1 MGERPRR
8 QYGSYTDKKQLV
20 PPSYEQSFCLR
31 VEDERN
37 NSQEKRIKQPLF
49 PKASWEIG
57 GLRGE
62 PDLNER
68 SKERRFSA
76 GTENVGMLNSSEIRV
91 QKGIVGYGSEGRIGC
106 WTRGESMKPYGDK
119 SMEKMAGGVAY
130 V

>member
-1 MGERPRR
+1 MGEWPRS

-37 NSQEKRIKQPLF
+37 NSQETKN
-49 PKASWEIG
+49 KATSISKGFWGIG

-76 GTENVGMLNSSEIRV
+76 GTENVGILNSSEIRV
-91 QKGIVGYGSEGRIGC
+91 QKVIVGYGSEGRTGC
-106 WTRGESMKPYGDK
+106 WTRGEK
-119 SMEKMAGGVAY
+119 A
-130 V
+130 